1 MAQSS
6 KPLLRLVREEADST
20 EATDPKRPPTLE
32 EAFRAHAHYVVAV
45 ATRLLGRD
53 EEVDDLVQDVFLTA
67 MRDLP
72 SLRDPAS
79 LRSWLASITA
89 RKAHDRLRRRRLR
102 SFLSLDSAPSYQEI
116 ADDAASPEQK
126 ALLARVYTVLDK
138 VPARDRVAWT
148 LRYIEGQQLEEVA
161 GICGCSLATAKR
173 RISAAQERIER
184 AFSDG

>member
-1 MAQSS
+1 MAG
-6 KPLLRLVREEADST
+6 
-20 EATDPKRPPTLE
+20 PPSLE
-32 EAFRAHAHYVVAV
+32 QAFRSHGHYVVAV
-45 ATRLLGRD
+45 ATRLLGRN

-79 LRSWLASITA
+79 LRSWLAAIAA

-102 SFLSLDSAPSYQEI
+102 SFLSLDSVPNYDQL
-116 ADDAASPEQK
+116 ADDAASPEQR

-138 VPARDRVAWT
+138 VPVKERIAWT
-148 LRYIEGQQLEEVA
+148 LRHVEGQQLEEVA

-184 AFSDG
+184 AFGDG

>member
-1 MAQSS
+1 MPQAAM
-6 KPLLRLVREEADST
+6 PVLRLVREPGQEDEPA
-20 EATDPKRPPTLE
+20 ALQGPPTLE
-32 EAFRAHAHYVVAV
+32 FAFRTHGHYVVAV

-72 SLRDPAS
+72 QLRDPAS
-79 LRSWLASITA
+79 LRSWLAAITA
-89 RKAHDRLRRRRLR
+89 RKAHERLRRRRIR
-102 SFLSLDSAPSYQEI
+102 SFLSLDSVPNYLEI
-116 ADDAASPEQK
+116 ADDAATPEQR
-126 ALLARVYTVLDK
+126 ALLARVYEVLDR
-138 VPARDRVAWT
+138 VPTGDRIAWT

-184 AFSDG
+184 AFGDG

>member
-1 MAQSS
+1 MPQTA
-6 KPLLRLVREEADST
+6 PVLRLVREAGDRPEPPGPSEAPS
-20 EATDPKRPPTLE
+20 LE
-32 EAFRAHAHYVVAV
+32 QAFRLHARYVVAV

-72 SLRDPAS
+72 QLRDPAS
-79 LRSWLASITA
+79 LRSWLAAITA

-102 SFLSLDSAPSYQEI
+102 SFLSLDSAPNYEQI
-116 ADDAASPEQK
+116 ADESASPEQR

-138 VPARDRVAWT
+138 VPTNDRIAWT
-148 LRYIEGQQLEEVA
+148 LRHIEGQQLEEVA

-184 AFSDG
+184 AFADG

>member
-1 MAQSS
+1 MPQTA
-6 KPLLRLVREEADST
+6 PVLRLVRETGD
-20 EATDPKRPPTLE
+20 RPEPPEPSGAPSLE
-32 EAFRAHAHYVVAV
+32 QAFRLHARYVVAV

-72 SLRDPAS
+72 QLRDPAS
-79 LRSWLASITA
+79 LRSWLAAITA

-102 SFLSLDSAPSYQEI
+102 SFLSLDAAPSYEQI
-116 ADDAASPEQK
+116 ADESASPEQR

-138 VPARDRVAWT
+138 VPANDRIAWT
-148 LRYIEGQQLEEVA
+148 LRHIEGQQLEEVA

-184 AFSDG
+184 AFADG